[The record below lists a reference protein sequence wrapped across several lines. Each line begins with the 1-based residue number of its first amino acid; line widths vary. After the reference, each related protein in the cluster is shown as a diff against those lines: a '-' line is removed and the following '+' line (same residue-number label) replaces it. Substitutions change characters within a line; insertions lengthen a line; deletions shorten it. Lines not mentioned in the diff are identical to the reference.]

1 MLRIQILTYLKDTY
15 FTTPFIYTYDRVNKY
30 NTLAVSKVA
39 MCECSR
45 RSATQHWNLW
55 ADKM

>member
-15 FTTPFIYTYDRVNKY
+15 STTPFIYTYDRVNKY
-30 NTLAVSKVA
+30 NTLAVSKVV

-55 ADKM
+55 ADKT